1 MLLRKILIFGL
12 NLVLLLPA
20 APGRAQSSQPTEYQ
34 LKAAF
39 LYNFAQFIDW
49 PPEAFADDKTP
60 FVFGILGDN
69 PFGSDLERIVAGK
82 KINDR
87 PISVQVF
94 HTADEAAHC
103 QILFVSKSEKKHFP
117 EIIQGLHGDA
127 VLTVSETDGFIQTGG
142 MINFLLVGGKIRFQ
156 IDDAAAKAAKLK
168 ISSKL
173 LSLAAAS
180 PH

>member
-1 MLLRKILIFGL
+1 MCAQKIISFVFF
-12 NLVLLLPA
+12 LVLLLAA
-20 APGRAQSSQPTEYQ
+20 APGRAQSPQPTEYQ

-87 PISVQVF
+87 PISVKVF
-94 HTADEAAHC
+94 HTAAEAAHC
-103 QILFVSKSEKKHFP
+103 QILFVSNSEKKHFS
-117 EIIQGLHGDA
+117 EIIQSLHGNA
-127 VLTVSETDGFIQTGG
+127 VLTVSETDGFIQAGG
-142 MINFLLVGGKIRFQ
+142 MINFLLMGGKIRFQ
-156 IDDAAAKAAKLK
+156 INDGPAKTVGLK